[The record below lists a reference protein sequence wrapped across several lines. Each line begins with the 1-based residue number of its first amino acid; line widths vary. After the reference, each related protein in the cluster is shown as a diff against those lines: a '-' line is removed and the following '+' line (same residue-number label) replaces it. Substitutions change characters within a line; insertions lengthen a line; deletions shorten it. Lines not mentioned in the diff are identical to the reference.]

1 MRVKLFQRCLLYS
14 LIPCVVLIRIFHNY
28 NWSIWGSDTGEYLY
42 LTRELVSNGKML
54 SEGYLGWG
62 RAYPDFQGMQI
73 VAGTVSLVANIDYN
87 IALLWFIPMMSALS
101 MPILFFIGK
110 EISGFTP
117 ALFASAFYSAT
128 FAVVFANSH
137 AMPGGLA
144 EPIGFLLLLN
154 WIKILK
160 SDKIWIIN
168 PAKRN
173 PWANMM
179 KFSFF
184 ALLITHHFTLLLL
197 MAAILGILIVEI
209 AAGNKKISTEG
220 IMVVGLMSL
229 PISVYWLIYA
239 KSFRKMLDD
248 SAFDFLPESVPVT
261 IVLTLI
267 PLITLL
273 ILWVTRDYLQ
283 LPLIKNNITKQAMV
297 NRICVTIAISFVAII
312 VVLWRGVPGTIAPL
326 QAGEYQALPYLLI
339 NVLWISFAA
348 NASLVTSQRYG
359 WLLWGWILPI
369 MALATIGAVTES
381 HLLIAYRH
389 APYILAPLSLIAGI
403 GFMYFIRSY
412 ENNKRPIIATSVIA
426 IFIACAFMSYPP
438 PSVMGGFQEGT
449 NPKEIDAILWTGFAE
464 KDSLVVSDHRLSSL
478 TFGLTKTNAS
488 WENGATVINGN
499 KQESKEAA
507 KELSTPQAG
516 VKKVN
521 YVLVSAEME
530 KGVALLQRDPA
541 KELTGEAKTKFK
553 ENNDFPIWFDNGD
566 TTIMR
571 MNPD

>member
-1 MRVKLFQRCLLYS
+1 
-14 LIPCVVLIRIFHNY
+14 
-28 NWSIWGSDTGEYLY
+28 
-42 LTRELVSNGKML
+42 
-54 SEGYLGWG
+54 
-62 RAYPDFQGMQI
+62 
-73 VAGTVSLVANIDYN
+73 
-87 IALLWFIPMMSALS
+87 
-101 MPILFFIGK
+101 
-110 EISGFTP
+110 
-117 ALFASAFYSAT
+117 
-128 FAVVFANSH
+128 
-137 AMPGGLA
+137 
-144 EPIGFLLLLN
+144 
-154 WIKILK
+154 
-160 SDKIWIIN
+160 
-168 PAKRN
+168 
-173 PWANMM
+173 
-179 KFSFF
+179 
-184 ALLITHHFTLLLL
+184 
-197 MAAILGILIVEI
+197 
-209 AAGNKKISTEG
+209 
-220 IMVVGLMSL
+220 
-229 PISVYWLIYA
+229 
-239 KSFRKMLDD
+239 MLDD
-248 SAFDFLPESVPVT
+248 SAFDFLPESVPIT

-273 ILWVTRDYLQ
+273 ILWFTRDYLQ
-283 LPLIKNNITKQAMV
+283 LPLINNNITKQIMI
-297 NRICVTIAISFVAII
+297 NRIFVTFGISFVAIL

-348 NASLVTSQRYG
+348 NASLVTSQKNG
-359 WLLWGWILPI
+359 WVVWGWILPI
-369 MALATIGAVTES
+369 MGLATIGAVTES

-389 APYILAPLSLIAGI
+389 APYLLAPLSMIAGI
-403 GFMYFIRSY
+403 GFMYFIKSY
-412 ENNKRPIIATSVIA
+412 DHNKRPIIATSVIA

-449 NPKEIDAILWTGFAE
+449 NPKEIDAILWTDFVE

-516 VKKVN
+516 VKEVN

-530 KGVALLQRDPA
+530 KGVALLQWDPA